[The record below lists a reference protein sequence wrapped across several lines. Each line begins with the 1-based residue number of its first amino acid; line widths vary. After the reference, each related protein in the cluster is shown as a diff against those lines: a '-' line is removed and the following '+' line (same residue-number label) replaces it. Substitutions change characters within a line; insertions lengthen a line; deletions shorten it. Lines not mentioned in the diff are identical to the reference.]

1 MNTPLVEQL
10 EDYPWSSYPAF
21 IGKAKAVNWLTREYT
36 YQLLGYPHRYKHY
49 RNFVML
55 EMIQRLKNF
64 MAKIIGRQCFNRHF

>member
-36 YQLLGYPHRYKHY
+36 YQLFIGWTLRD
-49 RNFVML
+49 NW
-55 EMIQRLKNF
+55 IQAAF
-64 MAKIIGRQCFNRHF
+64 